1 MRIMYLHIVLPYT
14 SVFRTYVVTNF
25 VLCGYLA
32 LFLYSTDMVSNSL
45 YHSHSFV
52 SFVLLNYFIRP
63 RRSLELYLGFTWGA
77 ETRSPRRS
85 FGFSNA
91 PVAVAN
97 PLSYLRS
104 YYSQSK

>member
-1 MRIMYLHIVLPYT
+1 MYLHIVLPYT

-52 SFVLLNYFIRP
+52 SFVLLNYFIRL

-104 YYSQSK
+104 YSQSK